1 MFYRP
6 FFASYAPAPYIRGA
20 HETNKCRTFSSS
32 FIDSMSQ
39 DSLTNGDHDDLTKTH
54 PSKAD
59 RPSSTVM
66 SSNSRMSSK
75 MSTLKSSTNG
85 KSRTARQ
92 RLVTLVVLGFRSLA
106 LDEHIK
112 LVKQKK
118 EEAEVLRLQRF
129 QEQLR
134 KKEQK
139 W

>member
-1 MFYRP
+1 
-6 FFASYAPAPYIRGA
+6 
-20 HETNKCRTFSSS
+20 
-32 FIDSMSQ
+32 
-39 DSLTNGDHDDLTKTH
+39 
-54 PSKAD
+54 
-59 RPSSTVM
+59 
-66 SSNSRMSSK
+66 MSSK